1 MANKIKLT
9 RGTKA
14 NIEANKSSLES
25 YQIVY
30 ATDTSEIG
38 VKKANG
44 NVDYFPD
51 TARLENMASK
61 LYGADNLAVPD
72 LEGKEYLG
80 DGVYRL
86 YDGNGVTI
94 DYNVFNGIFTYNG
107 TSSAGWQHTLFNIE
121 QNTEYTLSYIAV
133 SGTLTGGRLNI
144 IISSPNTNVL
154 FQNNENVNKQSTFI
168 TTTQDILRTDFSDG
182 RIFNNYQFKLQLEKG
197 STATPYTVP
206 APFLLPND
214 IPEWAKTEPPSA
226 VRYMKMNAN
235 NTVTWRTAAQL
246 RGDIGAATP
255 ANITDAISNHD
266 DSDTAHQD
274 IRTSLSKKLPQEVIF
289 GANDKP
295 ETTIRVTNIRND
307 QNTVQAIHIHDSGD
321 ITLGGPFGE
330 YPNTIISKAKL
341 GYDPSDPSDVVD
353 KYYVDSKTMK
363 LINSGSSTALSKTTY
378 RTFTVPSDSYAGKTV
393 AVEIKYGS
401 SSSTT
406 YTNKVIYVTL
416 GTNTSTE
423 ASKTYPRF
431 ITLSEWD
438 GEYLK
443 HISVKAYVSSGT
455 TSSINFGYVKTLIGR
470 FTGSTIDWTTQA
482 NDNINVY
489 IGKIWLVG

>member
-14 NIEANKSSLES
+14 NIEANKSSLEP

-51 TARLENMASK
+51 TARLENTASK
-61 LYGADNLAVPD
+61 LYGANNLAVPD

-80 DGVYRL
+80 YGDYRVY
-86 YDGNGVTI
+86 DNNGITI
-94 DYNVFNGIFTYNG
+94 DYNVYNGIYTING
-107 TSSAGWQHTLFNIE
+107 TWTGITGTHVAIPLTKVEGLTLTVSVE
-121 QNTEYTLSYIAV
+121 LV
-133 SGTLTGGRLNI
+133 SGVPPIEAYYRPSGLTNYQI
-144 IISSPNTNVL
+144 AL
-154 FQNNENVNKQSTFI
+154 FEGIKKDVPYDKNFDYIRMANGYS
-168 TTTQDILRTDFSDG
+168 
-182 RIFNNYQFKLQLEKG
+182 FNNLQFRVQLEKG
-197 STATPYTVP
+197 DTATPYTVP

-214 IPEWAKTEPPSA
+214 IPEWAKTLPPSA
-226 VRYMKMNAN
+226 VRFMRMNAN

-255 ANITDAISNHD
+255 ANITTAVSNHNE
-266 DSDTAHQD
+266 SPTAHQD
-274 IRTSLSKKLPQEVIF
+274 IRE
-289 GANDKP
+289 
-295 ETTIRVTNIRND
+295 
-307 QNTVQAIHIHDSGD
+307 
-321 ITLGGPFGE
+321 
-330 YPNTIISKAKL
+330 
-341 GYDPSDPSDVVD
+341 
-353 KYYVDSKTMK
+353 YVDSKTMK
-363 LINSGSSTALSKTTY
+363 LINSGSSTALSKTGYVTL
-378 RTFTVPSDSYAGKTV
+378 TVPSDSYAGKTV
-393 AVEIKYGS
+393 AVEIRYGS
-401 SSSTT
+401 SSATT
-406 YTNKVIYVTL
+406 YTNQVVYVTL
-416 GTNTSTE
+416 GTNNTTT

-443 HISVKAYVSSGT
+443 HISVKTYVATGT
-455 TSSINFGYVKTLIGR
+455 TSTINFGHVKTLIGR

>member
-14 NIEANKSSLES
+14 NIEANKSSLET

-38 VKKANG
+38 VKKADG
-44 NVDYFPD
+44 NVDYFMNATYINTD
-51 TARLENMASK
+51 
-61 LYGADNLAVPD
+61 LA
-72 LEGKEYLG
+72 GKA
-80 DGVYRL
+80 
-86 YDGNGVTI
+86 NAT
-94 DYNVFNGIFTYNG
+94 
-107 TSSAGWQHTLFNIE
+107 HTHTKSQI
-121 QNTEYTLSYIAV
+121 
-133 SGTLTGGRLNI
+133 
-144 IISSPNTNVL
+144 
-154 FQNNENVNKQSTFI
+154 
-168 TTTQDILRTDFSDG
+168 TDFPTSMPPTAHTHDD
-182 RIFNNYQFKLQLEKG
+182 RYYTENEVDTKLAGKAN
-197 STATPYTVP
+197 ATHTHNQYLTEETDPTV
-206 APFLLPND
+206 
-214 IPEWAKTEPPSA
+214 PEWAKTEPPSA
-226 VRYMKMNAN
+226 VRYMKMNTN
-235 NTVTWRTAAQL
+235 NTITWRTAAQL

-255 ANITDAISNHD
+255 ANITTAVSTHNE
-266 DSDTAHQD
+266 SPTAHQD

-363 LINSGSSTALSKTTY
+363 LINSGSSTALSKTGY
-378 RTFTVPSDSYAGKTV
+378 ITFTVPSDSYAGKTV

-443 HISVKAYVSSGT
+443 HISVKTYVAAGT
-455 TSSINFGYVKTLIGR
+455 TSTINFGHVKTLIGR